1 MDNVYDTLR
10 AAIVQA
16 KEMDRAIEAQS
27 NVLADLLE
35 GRLRKVSTYRL
46 KRLKAQLHNFN
57 AHTGQW
63 KE

>member
-10 AAIVQA
+10 DAITQA
-16 KEMDRAIEAQS
+16 RDLDRAIEQQS
-27 NVLADLLE
+27 NTLADLLN